1 MNLSFRVRSN
11 EVYSGD
17 EVKTLLID
25 LQDVIRGEVETELND
40 SIHTNVLLVQQLLAQ
55 AEEWH
60 LTLTANINE
69 LENRYMI

>member
-1 MNLSFRVRSN
+1 MYTADDVR
-11 EVYSGD
+11 
-17 EVKTLLID
+17 TILTD
-25 LQDVIRGEVETELND
+25 LKDVVRGEVETELSD

-69 LENRYMI
+69 LENRFGISVLLCCVN